1 VPIVIG
7 GLLIT
12 LFARRFPRRTPAGTG
27 LRRRIGGFEIFMRD
41 SEAPR
46 ARWAEQRN
54 IFSEYLPYAI
64 VLSMATKWARTFEPL
79 GAEAV
84 AGAGVWY
91 VGSGPFSA
99 DRFGHA
105 TDSFASAASST
116 LSSVPQSS
124 SGSSG
129 FSGGSAG
136 GGGGG
141 GGGGSW

>member
-1 VPIVIG
+1 
-7 GLLIT
+7 
-12 LFARRFPRRTPAGTG
+12 
-27 LRRRIGGFEIFMRD
+27 MRD
-41 SEAPR
+41 SEGTR

-54 IFSEYLPYAI
+54 IFSEYLPYAV
-64 VLSMATKWARTFEPL
+64 VLGIATKWAKTFEPL
-79 GAEAV
+79 GAEAMTGTT
-84 AGAGVWY
+84 AWY
-91 VGSGPFSA
+91 IGREPFSA

-105 TDSFASAASST
+105 TENFASAASST

-129 FSGGSAG
+129 FSGGSSG